1 MTFPG
6 FLNVFFSLFQFRFFV
21 DLEKIYTDSK
31 LHPMFKLAKTD
42 TVARNRFKLQI
53 RLHFVDGVLPEV
65 FESPV
70 FRCRIKKID
79 GKYTGFIKK

>member
-1 MTFPG
+1 MF
-6 FLNVFFSLFQFRFFV
+6 FLLSQFRFFV

-31 LHPMFKLAKTD
+31 LYPMFKLAKTD

-53 RLHFVDGVLPEV
+53 RLHFVDGVLPEM

-70 FRCRIKKID
+70 FRCRTKKVD
-79 GKYTGFIKK
+79 GKCRRFIKK